1 MTDTRYRRNAGSV
14 YSQKYHL
21 VWCPKYRRKVLVGEI
36 AEDLRSLLYQKAQ
49 ELEVTIEAL
58 EIMPDHVHLFIQ
70 SDPTEAPQRLANQF
84 KGFTSRILRQTVPSV
99 TFSVAEYVEQ
109 ELLHRYNRPGFRRN
123 RQRVYRNAEIK
134 LGYASHLQVP
144 PSPLSRAG

>member
-14 YSQKYHL
+14 YSLRYHL

-84 KGFTSRILRQTVPSV
+84 KGFTSRILRQTFPQLRSRLPSMWSRSYYIGTIGQV
-99 TFSVAEYVEQ
+99 SEETVK
-109 ELLHRYNRPGFRRN
+109 RYIEM
-123 RQRVYRNAEIK
+123 QK
-134 LGYASHLQVP
+134 S
-144 PSPLSRAG
+144 S